1 MYCRT
6 AKYFCMKKYIN
17 RIVLAAALVIGFSV
31 ASSAQVVV
39 RVRPSAPVVVRSV
52 APSPR
57 HVWIDGGWEVRR
69 GRYVHTD
76 GYWAMP
82 RRGRHWVEGYW
93 APRRHGY
100 VWVPGYWAR

>member
-6 AKYFCMKKYIN
+6 AKIHCMKKYMS
-17 RIVLAAALVIGFSV
+17 RFLLAAALVVGFSV
-31 ASSAQVVV
+31 ASSAQVIVK
-39 RVRPSAPVVVRSV
+39 VRPAAPVVVRPE

-57 HVWIDGGWEVRR
+57 HVWIDGGWVARG

-76 GYWAMP
+76 GYWAVP
-82 RRGRHWVEGYW
+82 QRGRHWVAGYW

>member
-1 MYCRT
+1 
-6 AKYFCMKKYIN
+6 MKKYIN
-17 RIVLAAALVIGFSV
+17 RIIIAAALLIGFSF

-39 RVRPSAPVVVRSV
+39 RVRPAAPVVVRPM

-57 HVWIDGGWEVRR
+57 HVWIDGGWEARG
-69 GRYVHTD
+69 GRYVHVD
-76 GYWAMP
+76 GYWTAP

-93 APRRHGY
+93 APRRQGY

>member
-1 MYCRT
+1 
-6 AKYFCMKKYIN
+6 MKKYIN
-17 RIVLAAALVIGFSV
+17 RLILATALVVGFSF
-31 ASSAQVVV
+31 ASSAQIIVK
-39 RVRPSAPVVVRSV
+39 VRPAAPVVVRPV

-57 HVWIDGGWEVRR
+57 HVWIEGGWVVRG

-76 GYWAMP
+76 GYWTAP

-100 VWVPGYWAR
+100 VWVPGYWSR